1 MPKLLKPKKENNSMD
16 YENIVHTLIDD
27 IVDDPKSILIR
38 VSEGTTPKDVLII
51 IAAEKEDTAR
61 LIGHK
66 GIIAN
71 ALREVVGVAGKSE
84 NKRIHIKFESFEDE
98 KVD

>member
-1 MPKLLKPKKENNSMD
+1 MD
-16 YENIVHTLIDD
+16 YEALIHAAIDD
-27 IVDDPKSILIR
+27 IVDDPNSILIR

-51 IAAEKEDTAR
+51 IASEKNDTAR

-71 ALREVVGVAGKSE
+71 SLREVVGVAGKSE
-84 NKRIHIKFESFEDE
+84 NKHIHLKFESFDE
-98 KVD
+98 EEK

>member
-1 MPKLLKPKKENNSMD
+1 MD

-27 IVDDPKSILIR
+27 IVEDPKSIFIR

>member
-1 MPKLLKPKKENNSMD
+1 MQKLSQRKKENNSMD
-16 YENIVHTLIDD
+16 YEKIVHALIDD
-27 IVDDPKSILIR
+27 IVDDPKSVLIR
-38 VSEGTTPKDVLII
+38 VSEGTTPKDILII

-71 ALREVVGVAGKSE
+71 ALREVVGIAGKSE

-98 KVD
+98 KVE

>member
-1 MPKLLKPKKENNSMD
+1 MD
-16 YENIVHTLIDD
+16 FEKIVHTLIDD
-27 IVDDPKSILIR
+27 IVDDPKSVLIR
-38 VSEGTTPKDVLII
+38 VSEGTTPKDVLLI

>member
-1 MPKLLKPKKENNSMD
+1 MD
-16 YENIVHTLIDD
+16 YEKIIHALIDD
-27 IVDDPKSILIR
+27 IVDDPKSVLIR
-38 VSEGTTPKDVLII
+38 VSDGTSPKDVLII

-61 LIGHK
+61 LIGHR

>member
-1 MPKLLKPKKENNSMD
+1 MD
-16 YENIVHTLIDD
+16 YEKIIHALIDD
-27 IVDDPKSILIR
+27 IVDDPKSVLIR
-38 VSEGTTPKDVLII
+38 VSDGTSPKDVLII

-61 LIGHK
+61 LIGHR

-84 NKRIHIKFESFEDE
+84 NKRVHIKFESFEDE